1 MTARRLRWTA
11 FAIALAMQGAL
22 IVVHGTLSDWCFCAI
37 TDDQPPPDPPT
48 FVLRFLGFARL
59 PAVLVMRGFRG
70 FDFGGWGVQ
79 AFFVAG
85 LICWFFV
92 LLVLLTG
99 MVLAARVRIRIASAS
114 PNGRRMWL
122 VSRES
127 VRPATLVLLGAVLIA
142 VGMAAGAM
150 ARQRWLTE
158 AEQVFAATMAAASTG
173 RPLPPGVGFS
183 MLERRGRADV
193 YVNPGPRFAVDV
205 DPHVAGDHVL
215 DRFVVPYEYGGWV
228 RFPSGPRHE
237 FTVWRERLTGGWS
250 VTLYDENLFRPERR
264 RSSR

>member
-11 FAIALAMQGAL
+11 FAIALAVQVAH

-37 TDDQPPPDPPT
+37 TDQGPPPDPPT
-48 FVLRFLGFARL
+48 FVLRFLQFVRF
-59 PAVLVMRGFRG
+59 PAVWVMREMRGFV
-70 FDFGGWGVQ
+70 DFGGWGVQ
-79 AFFVAG
+79 AFFGAG
-85 LICWFFV
+85 LICWFAA
-92 LLVLLTG
+92 LLALLHG
-99 MVLAARVRIRIASAS
+99 MALAARLRVGGDGRGAHVRLVPLARVRASQ
-114 PNGRRMWL
+114 ML
-122 VSRES
+122 LL
-127 VRPATLVLLGAVLIA
+127 TCVLLGA
-142 VGMAAGAM
+142 GMAYGA
-150 ARQRWLTE
+150 AERRRWISE

-173 RPLPPGVGFS
+173 RPLPPRVGFS
-183 MLERRGRADV
+183 MVERRGREDV

-215 DRFVVPYEYGGWV
+215 DQFVVPYEYGGWV

-250 VTLYDENLFRPERR
+250 VALYDENLFRPERR